1 MKTINPMNQNEY
13 VPEEEIT
20 EEETS
25 SGSGGNAKAAGKVW
39 DTGAKRGKA
48 NPISNHG
55 EWESGVVHGKANP
68 VKTMGESDDSLD
80 NELSEIKK
88 WMTKLD

>member
-1 MKTINPMNQNEY
+1 MNENEY
-13 VPEEEIT
+13 VPEPEEDIK
-20 EEETS
+20 EETS
-25 SGSGGNAKAAGKVW
+25 GSGESGGNPKAAGKVW

-55 EWESGVVHGKANP
+55 EWESGAVHGKANP
-68 VKTMGESDDSLD
+68 VKTMGEALV
-80 NELSEIKK
+80 NELNEMKK